1 MVKRSQTLLRDTPS
15 ETQKMVEESRQ
26 RVRVRD
32 AEALRLRLAGHTYAA
47 LAEMLDYANAGHCQ
61 KQIAKC
67 LLEITREPAKELMEL
82 ELKRLDEMFIPAYTR
97 AIAGGGPKAIQ
108 SCLHIMER
116 RARLLGLDRPTKIAA
131 TTPEGEALPPPV
143 LDLVTLTDDEL
154 TTLEQLLRKSSRA
167 PATDPA
173 QPSTE

>member
-1 MVKRSQTLLRDTPS
+1 MRKRTTLLRDTPS
-15 ETQKMVEESRQ
+15 ETQRIAEESRK
-26 RVRVRD
+26 RVAERD

-47 LAEMLDYANAGHCQ
+47 IAEMLDYAGAPHAQ

-67 LLEITREPAKELMEL
+67 LSEITREPAKELQEL

-97 AIAGGGPKAIQ
+97 AIEGGGPKAIQ

-116 RARLLGLDRPTKIAA
+116 RARLLGLDRPTKIAT

-143 LDLVTLTDDEL
+143 LDLATLTDDEL
-154 TTLEQLLRKSSRA
+154 KTLEQLLSKSSRA
-167 PATDPA
+167 PDPA
-173 QPSTE
+173 PASPSAE